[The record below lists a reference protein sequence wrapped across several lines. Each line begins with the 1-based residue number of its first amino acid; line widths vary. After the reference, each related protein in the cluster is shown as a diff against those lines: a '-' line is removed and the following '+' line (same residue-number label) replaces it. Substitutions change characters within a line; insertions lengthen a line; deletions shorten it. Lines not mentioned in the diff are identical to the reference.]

1 MKRVI
6 AALDEAYARLAEADR
21 RQHEPLAIVGMACR
35 SALGDDPEQFWQ
47 ALLSGR
53 DGVSPIP
60 PDRWTEAGTDAGE
73 AIARRE
79 ASLLRNV
86 AEFDAAFF
94 GITGR
99 EAVSMD
105 PQQRLLLET
114 AWQALE
120 DAAIPRE
127 QFCASATG
135 VFVGITSADY
145 GWVMLRA
152 VGLENLDGY
161 SSAATALNTATGRLS
176 YVLGLHGPS
185 IAMDTA
191 CSSSLVSLHL
201 ACRSLRS
208 GECSMAL
215 AGGVNLMLS
224 ALGMTLLS
232 KSGMLSRTVGARF
245 LTRLRMAMGVG
256 RGAGLWC

>member
-1 MKRVI
+1 MWPDNSQAVIGGSRAEQPAGNAMKRVI

-35 SALGDDPEQFWQ
+35 SALGDDPEQLWQ

-127 QFCASATG
+127 QFSASATG

-145 GWVMLRA
+145 SWVLLRA
-152 VGLENLDGY
+152 VGVENLGGRSPVPIERRDGHPLRAD
-161 SSAATALNTATGRLS
+161 SGHTRPDPAAGSWHTAIVRGRRA
-176 YVLGLHGPS
+176 V
-185 IAMDTA
+185 
-191 CSSSLVSLHL
+191 V
-201 ACRSLRS
+201 
-208 GECSMAL
+208 
-215 AGGVNLMLS
+215 
-224 ALGMTLLS
+224 
-232 KSGMLSRTVGARF
+232 
-245 LTRLRMAMGVG
+245 
-256 RGAGLWC
+256 